1 MKRFE
6 FEDGDEFQDEDL
18 FSETDDD
25 DDDEGIELNS
35 EYIRL
40 LEKKELIEA
49 LKITIYQKE
58 INQELLFKTVDF
70 LSKSFFWRFKSN
82 KRKLQL
88 IVETY
93 QTFKTLVDID
103 SLIVEEPQVVE
114 QKPTEE

>member
-6 FEDGDEFQDEDL
+6 FEDGDEFQDDNL
-18 FSETDDD
+18 FEADDD
-25 DDDEGIELNS
+25 GDEGEGMELNS
-35 EYIRL
+35 EYIKL

-49 LKITIYQKE
+49 LKITVYQKE

-70 LSKSFFWRFKSN
+70 LSKSFFWKFKSN
-82 KRKLQL
+82 RKKLQL

-103 SLIVEEPQVVE
+103 SLVMEEQP
-114 QKPTEE
+114 PTEE